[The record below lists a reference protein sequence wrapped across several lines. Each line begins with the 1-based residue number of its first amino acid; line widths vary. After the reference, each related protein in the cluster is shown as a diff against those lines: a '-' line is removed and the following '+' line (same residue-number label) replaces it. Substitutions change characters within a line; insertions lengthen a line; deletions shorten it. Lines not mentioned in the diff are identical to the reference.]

1 MAAVKVKTSVSLSRA
16 VVEALDAAAPDK
28 GQRSALVER
37 AVVAYL
43 ERGRRK
49 ARDERDRQIIEQNA
63 DALNRDAAE
72 WLDLV
77 AAVNE
82 DV

>member
-1 MAAVKVKTSVSLSRA
+1 MGVVKVKTSVSLSRA

-43 ERGRRK
+43 EQCRRK
-49 ARDERDRQIIEQNA
+49 ARDERDREIIDRNA
-63 DALNRDAAE
+63 DALNRDAKE

-82 DV
+82 DA